1 MPVDYAQGKIYKLYI
16 NDLVY
21 FGSTAQPRLSMR
33 LGQHKNKYKHWK
45 STGDKY
51 YSSFELFKIGV
62 PTIEL
67 IELFPCD
74 SKDELNA
81 RKGYHQRANDCVNI
95 KKMGRT
101 RAEYV
106 EYNEAWRQANKQ
118 QINERERARYDAN
131 KPHILERLRVNRF
144 ATKRTER
151 LTLFIQNHLECIV
164 EAS

>member
-33 LGQHKNKYKHWK
+33 LGQHKNKYKRWLE
-45 STGDKY
+45 TGEKY
-51 YSSFELFKIGV
+51 YSAFDLFKVGT

-67 IELFPCD
+67 IELFPCG
-74 SKDELNA
+74 SKDEMRA
-81 RKGYHQRANDCVNI
+81 REGYHQRANDCVNRN
-95 KKMGRT
+95 KMGRT
-101 RAEYV
+101 HTRYV
-106 EYNEAWRQANKQ
+106 EYNEAWRQANRP

-131 KPHILERLRVNRF
+131 KPQIKAKRF
-144 ATKRTER
+144 AIKRTER

>member
-33 LGQHKNKYKHWK
+33 LGQHKNKYKHWLE
-45 STGDKY
+45 TGEKY
-51 YSSFELFKIGV
+51 YSSFGLFKVGT

-67 IELFPCD
+67 VELFPCD

-81 RKGYHQRANDCVNI
+81 RKGWYQRANDCVNI

-101 RAEYV
+101 HEH
-106 EYNEAWRQANKQ
+106 NEAWRQANRP

-131 KPHILERLRVNRF
+131 KPQIKAKRF
-144 ATKRTER
+144 AIKRTEC
-151 LTLFIQNHLECIV
+151 LTLFIQKHIQ
-164 EAS
+164 SIQSI